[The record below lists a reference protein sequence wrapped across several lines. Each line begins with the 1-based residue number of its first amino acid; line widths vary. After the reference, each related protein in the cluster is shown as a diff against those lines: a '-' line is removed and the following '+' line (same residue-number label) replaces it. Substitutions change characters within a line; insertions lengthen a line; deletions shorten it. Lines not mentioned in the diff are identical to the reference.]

1 MILTLVLVGENYT
14 SNPDEAIKQIER
26 FKNRGWDVYVLTD
39 KPELFPNTK
48 TEYYQNKIFSYF
60 DKLLFSLR
68 IAEKTKQNVLY
79 IDHDFG
85 ENLTDY
91 FFKNFKETK
100 DYVFFEK
107 WQKWDETNKK
117 YVPWDKFGDYF
128 SVYYLPIYLY
138 FKKINFDYN
147 ELTTIREC
155 YMYFPYDDN
164 TTRIIY
170 EMEKIKPIFDYMS
183 VVEQSGFS
191 CYGSSE
197 GIALSYIFNL
207 LGITPK
213 LFNKTL
219 NEPLKF
225 I

>member
-1 MILTLVLVGENYT
+1 
-14 SNPDEAIKQIER
+14 
-26 FKNRGWDVYVLTD
+26 
-39 KPELFPNTK
+39 
-48 TEYYQNKIFSYF
+48 
-60 DKLLFSLR
+60 
-68 IAEKTKQNVLY
+68 
-79 IDHDFG
+79 
-85 ENLTDY
+85 
-91 FFKNFKETK
+91 
-100 DYVFFEK
+100 
-107 WQKWDETNKK
+107 
-117 YVPWDKFGDYF
+117 
-128 SVYYLPIYLY
+128 LY